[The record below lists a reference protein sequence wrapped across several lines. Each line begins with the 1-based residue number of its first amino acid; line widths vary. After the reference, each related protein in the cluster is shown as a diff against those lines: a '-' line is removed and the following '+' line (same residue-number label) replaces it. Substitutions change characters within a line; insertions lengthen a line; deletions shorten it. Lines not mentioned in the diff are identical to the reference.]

1 MRGMRKGLSSGVA
14 ITGASLL
21 LLASI
26 GGCGGQSPASGP
38 GPGTSAAT
46 TGQVQERVIEV
57 RDTTIP
63 AILEVAGTAQPLL
76 RATLSTRLMGTV
88 TAVLVQE
95 GAQVTAGQLLARVDA
110 RDLAAKQAQV
120 QAGIAEAE
128 AVRRDAVTQA
138 ERFRALYA
146 DSAATRAQLD
156 AAETGLARAE
166 AGARSA
172 EAAARELDATA
183 AYAAIRAPFAGMVT
197 QRFVDPGAFVAP
209 GAPIATVQ
217 DVSRLRIVAAAAPG
231 VASSLRPGAR
241 LPGTIERVPV
251 TAVVEGVVPAPSG
264 AVYTVNAIVNN
275 TRGAHPAGGAATLR
289 LPLGTRTGLLVP
301 VAALVRQGDLTGV
314 RIQSSTGTSLRW
326 VQAGT
331 VTGDQVEILSGLR
344 SGDRV
349 VIPAPAADE
358 R

>member
-1 MRGMRKGLSSGVA
+1 MTR
-14 ITGASLL
+14 ASLL

-26 GGCGGQSPASGP
+26 GGCGGQSPESRP
-38 GPGTSAAT
+38 GPDTPTAT
-46 TGQVQERVIEV
+46 MQQPQDRVIVV

-95 GAQVTAGQLLARVDA
+95 GAHVTAGQLLARIDA

-128 AVRRDAVTQA
+128 AVHRDAVTQA
-138 ERFRALYA
+138 ARFRALYA

-166 AGARSA
+166 AGVRSA

-183 AYAAIRAPFAGMVT
+183 AYAGIRAPFAGVVT

-217 DVSRLRIVAAAAPG
+217 DVSRLRIVASIAPDM
-231 VASSLRPGAR
+231 ASSLTPGAR
-241 LPGTIERVPV
+241 LEGTIEHVPV
-251 TAVVEGVVPAPSG
+251 NAIVEGVVPAPSG
-264 AVYTVNAIVNN
+264 AVYTVNAIVKNAL
-275 TRGAHPAGGAATLR
+275 GKHPAGGAATLR
-289 LPLGTRTGLLVP
+289 LPQGTRTGLLVP

-314 RIQSSTGTSLRW
+314 RIQASTGTSLRW
-326 VQAGT
+326 VRAGA

-349 VIPAPAADE
+349 VVTAPGTGE
-358 R
+358 H